1 MVEEV
6 FGKMFLGNVFEVLI
20 SRDIFLCCEVEMVE
34 IEGEKGMIGV
44 KKVLPEG
51 GNESPHPA
59 GRSFFSYISSR
70 RIG

>member
-1 MVEEV
+1 MVEKV
-6 FGKMFLGNVFEVLI
+6 FGKKFLGDVFEVLI
-20 SRDIFLCCEVEMVE
+20 SRDIFLRCEVEMVE
-34 IEGEKGMIGV
+34 IEGEKGTIGV

-51 GNESPHPA
+51 ENEAPRLA